1 MDDREVPPEQRE
13 RSERYLEEVIKAFER
28 ELDAAR
34 DLSRRHAD
42 TIRKSQRR
50 DEPVLIERRRKPR

>member
-1 MDDREVPPEQRE
+1 MDDGEVPPERRQ

-28 ELDAAR
+28 ELDTAR
-34 DLSRRHAD
+34 DLSTRHAD